1 MRKKIL
7 AGNWKM
13 NHTGAAVQT
22 VLTELVQTLPETE
35 ATLIIAPPFPYLAQ
49 AVSLTAHTPLHI
61 AAQTMHWEE
70 HGAFTGEVS
79 PAMLVDIGVTHVLI
93 GHSERREYNGET
105 DRTVQQKVAAALQ
118 HGLTPIICCGETAQQ
133 RQAGRTDDLLG
144 TQLRMALATVRM
156 ADASRVI
163 VAYEPIWAIGTGQ
176 TARVAQAQATC
187 AFLRRQ
193 LAALY
198 NSDIAATV
206 PILYGGSMKADNA
219 AALLAAAD
227 IDGGLIGG
235 ASLQAASFTAIIRAA
250 DTI

>member
-22 VLTELVQTLPETE
+22 VLTELVQTLPETK
-35 ATLIIAPPFPYLAQ
+35 AMLIIAPPFPYLAQ

-118 HGLTPIICCGETAQQ
+118 YGLTPIICCGETAQQ

-144 TQLRMALATVRM
+144 TQLRMALAKVRM

-176 TARVAQAQATC
+176 TATVAQAQATC

-198 NSDIAATV
+198 NSDVAATV

>member
-22 VLTELVQTLPETE
+22 VLTELVQTLPETK

-118 HGLTPIICCGETAQQ
+118 YGLIPIICCGETAQQ

-144 TQLRMALATVRM
+144 TQLRMALAKVRM

-176 TARVAQAQATC
+176 TATVAQAQATC

-198 NSDIAATV
+198 TPDVAATV

>member
-79 PAMLVDIGVTHVLI
+79 PTMLVDIGVTHVLI

-118 HGLTPIICCGETAQQ
+118 QGLTPIICCGETAQQ
-133 RQAGRTDDLLG
+133 RQAGQTDDLLG
-144 TQLRMALATVRM
+144 TQLRTALATVRM

-176 TARVAQAQATC
+176 TATVAQAQATC

-198 NSDIAATV
+198 TPDIAATV

>member
-35 ATLIIAPPFPYLAQ
+35 VTLIIAPPFPYLAQ

-79 PAMLVDIGVTHVLI
+79 PTMLVDIGVTYVLI

-105 DRTVQQKVAAALQ
+105 DRTVQQKVVAALQ

-133 RQAGRTDDLLG
+133 RQAGQTDDLLG
-144 TQLRMALATVRM
+144 TQLRTALATVRM

-176 TARVAQAQATC
+176 TATVAQAQATC

-198 NSDIAATV
+198 TPDVAATV